1 MHPEMIMATS
11 LESILHEAL
20 CFEAGAFDDNQAIP
34 GAELV
39 EWFAEWR
46 RRARTVVHSHRPTP
60 TAEIYGQLIRSQLLG
75 ALRALQFL
83 QERAEV
89 EGPRMNRLPHGEH
102 DPPTDAEL
110 DELVRALD
118 NGGIHITCG
127 QLKAMVFKRPAKES
141 SCKRS

>member
-20 CFEAGAFDDNQAIP
+20 CFEAGAFDDDQAVP

-46 RRARTVVHSHRPTP
+46 RRAQTVVHAHRPTP
-60 TAEIYGQLIRSQLLG
+60 TAAIYGQLFRRQLLG
-75 ALRALQFL
+75 ALRALQL
-83 QERAEV
+83 MQNRTEV
-89 EGPRMNRLPHGEH
+89 EGRRMSWLAHREH

-110 DELVRALD
+110 DELIHALD
-118 NGGIHITCG
+118 NGGIHFTCG
-127 QLKAMVFKRPAKES
+127 QLRAMVFKHPAKES
-141 SCKRS
+141 LCKRR